1 MKIISSRKFM
11 GGYFYSGIG
20 MLKFVFE
27 LKCFFQFKL
36 CILDVFSFFEVFF
49 FNKNLQQI
57 YRADFL
63 SQKKLILALQRFKR
77 FNKILS
83 YI

>member
-1 MKIISSRKFM
+1 MKIISSRKFI
-11 GGYFYSGIG
+11 GGYFYSSIG
-20 MLKFVFE
+20 VLKFVFE

-36 CILDVFSFFEVFF
+36 CILDVFSFFEVFL
-49 FNKNLQQI
+49 NKNLQQI

>member
-1 MKIISSRKFM
+1 MFFRSSK
-11 GGYFYSGIG
+11 
-20 MLKFVFE
+20 
-27 LKCFFQFKL
+27 
-36 CILDVFSFFEVFF
+36 FF
-49 FNKNLQQI
+49 FLNKNLQQI

>member
-1 MKIISSRKFM
+1 MFFRSSKF
-11 GGYFYSGIG
+11 F
-20 MLKFVFE
+20 L
-27 LKCFFQFKL
+27 
-36 CILDVFSFFEVFF
+36 
-49 FNKNLQQI
+49 NKNLQQI

-63 SQKKLILALQRFKR
+63 SKKKIILALQRFKR

>member
-1 MKIISSRKFM
+1 MFFRSSKF
-11 GGYFYSGIG
+11 F
-20 MLKFVFE
+20 L
-27 LKCFFQFKL
+27 
-36 CILDVFSFFEVFF
+36 
-49 FNKNLQQI
+49 NKNLQQI
-57 YRADFL
+57 YRVDFL

>member
-1 MKIISSRKFM
+1 MFFRSSKF
-11 GGYFYSGIG
+11 F
-20 MLKFVFE
+20 L
-27 LKCFFQFKL
+27 
-36 CILDVFSFFEVFF
+36 
-49 FNKNLQQI
+49 NKNLQQI

-77 FNKILS
+77 FNNILS

>member
-1 MKIISSRKFM
+1 
-11 GGYFYSGIG
+11 

-36 CILDVFSFFEVFF
+36 CILDVFSFFEVFL
-49 FNKNLQQI
+49 NKNLQQI